1 MCGAST
7 DAPHIDVCHAQRY
20 RLSIGGT
27 AGDPAAMSALDSP
40 ALNIRQLFLSAL
52 FGFTGAKDIS
62 HS

>member
-1 MCGAST
+1 
-7 DAPHIDVCHAQRY
+7 
-20 RLSIGGT
+20 
-27 AGDPAAMSALDSP
+27 MSALDSP